1 MRIDRDVIDMIDAM
15 LRKGYEVELTIFD
28 TQVAVHIKPGNKKEQ
43 ELPAEPEKPEKTKA
57 EKREQIVDMYVK
69 HGKAVKDIAKEVGLS
84 EQTIRNYLKA
94 AGY

>member
-1 MRIDRDVIDMIDAM
+1 MKIDRDIIDMTEAM

-57 EKREQIVDMYVK
+57 EKREQIVDMFTKKGMTVK
-69 HGKAVKDIAKEVGLS
+69 VIAQEVGLS
-84 EQTIRNYLKA
+84 EQTVRNYLKA